1 MAPPAD
7 WNGVPEEEVREAF
20 LKVKRHQHGGQRA
33 PHKPLLLLMAIANV
47 RQGKGP
53 SIAFEDIEKQ
63 LGELLAEFG
72 RPNSGNPNPSYP
84 FWRLQND
91 GGLWVIHERDEVLD
105 IAPEDS
111 SGNARVSAL
120 RQADAHGGFAPTL
133 YERLASD
140 ADLAHR
146 IAGDLLEDNWP
157 RSRHAQIVDAIGL
170 PWEPSSRPSTR
181 PPRSPAFRED
191 LLRLYEHR
199 CAMCGFDAMI
209 GGHSV
214 GLEAAHIQWHSQDGP
229 DQPDNG
235 LLLCSLH
242 HWALDTGALGLD
254 DDHRILVS
262 QNVIGGQQVQE
273 LLLDL
278 GGSAIRMPLERD
290 AKPAPHFLEW
300 HRSEV
305 FRMPAREVS

>member
-1 MAPPAD
+1 MPPSVN
-7 WNGVPEEEVREAF
+7 WMEMPEEEVRAAF
-20 LKVKRHQHGGQRA
+20 LRVRQHRAGGQRA
-33 PHKPLLLLMAIANV
+33 PHKPLLLLMAIAGV
-47 RQGKGP
+47 RRGESAFIAYQELEGP
-53 SIAFEDIEKQ
+53 MRD
-63 LGELLAEFG
+63 LLTEFG
-72 RPNSGNPNPSYP
+72 RPRRGNQDPSNP

-91 GGLWVIHERDEVLD
+91 GGLWVVPERDEVLG
-105 IAPEDS
+105 IAPEDA
-111 SGNARVSAL
+111 SGNARVTAL
-120 RQADAHGGFAPTL
+120 RQANAHGGFAPTL
-133 YERLASD
+133 HERLAND

-157 RSRHAQIVDAIGL
+157 RSRHAQILDAIGL

-181 PPRSPAFRED
+181 APRSPAFRED

-209 GGHSV
+209 GGHSA

-278 GGSAIRMPLERD
+278 GGSSIRMPLERD
-290 AKPAPHFLEW
+290 AKPALHFLEW
-300 HRSEV
+300 HRNEV